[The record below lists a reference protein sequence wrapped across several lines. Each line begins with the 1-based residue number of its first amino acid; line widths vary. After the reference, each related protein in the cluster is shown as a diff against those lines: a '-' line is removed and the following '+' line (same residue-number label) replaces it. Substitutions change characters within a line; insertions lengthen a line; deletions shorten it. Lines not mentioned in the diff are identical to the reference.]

1 LPEWIF
7 KMSQIA
13 ATQRLEKRREFL
25 QRYGLLL
32 SFLLLCLALTLLS
45 DRFLT
50 VNNVVN
56 VLRQSTINGI
66 IAVGMTLVILTA
78 GIDLSVGSILALS
91 SVVTASMLQS
101 GLPVPAAILIGLGIG
116 AFCGLINGVIIT
128 KASVPPF
135 VTTLGMMTI
144 ARGFALV
151 YTGGK
156 PITGLPESFRFIGT
170 GSIGPIPTPIIIAA
184 ATFIIGYILLTRTS
198 LGQFIYAIGN
208 NPTAARYAGISV
220 DLNITFVY
228 LVSGLLAALAGLI
241 LTARLDSAQPT
252 AGLAFEFSAIAAVV
266 VGGTSF
272 AGGQG
277 GLGGT
282 LIGVLIIAVLNNGLN
297 LLNIS
302 SFYQPVVSGIV
313 IALALLLHRAVGRE

>member
-1 LPEWIF
+1 
-7 KMSQIA
+7 MSQLA
-13 ATQRLEKRREFL
+13 EAQRLVRRREFL
-25 QRYGLLL
+25 QRYGLIL

-50 VNNVVN
+50 ANNIVNI
-56 VLRQSTINGI
+56 LRQSTINGI

-91 SVVTASMLQS
+91 SVVTADMLQT

-116 AFCGLINGVIIT
+116 AGCGLISGVTIT
-128 KASVPPF
+128 RASVPPF

-151 YTGGK
+151 YTEGK
-156 PITGLPESFRFIGT
+156 PITGLPEAFRFIGT
-170 GSIGPIPTPIIIAA
+170 GSIGPIPTPIVIAA
-184 ATFIIGYILLTRTS
+184 ATFVIGTILLTRTS

-208 NPTAARYAGISV
+208 NPVAARYAGISV
-220 DLNITFVY
+220 SLNITFVY
-228 LVSGLLAALAGLI
+228 VVSGLLSALAGLI
-241 LTARLDSAQPT
+241 LIARLDSAQPT
-252 AGLAFEFSAIAAVV
+252 AGLAFEFDAIAAVV

-302 SFYQPVVSGIV
+302 SFYQPVVSGVV

>member
-1 LPEWIF
+1 
-7 KMSQIA
+7 MNQIA
-13 ATQRLEKRREFL
+13 EIQRSENRREFL
-25 QRYGLLL
+25 QRYGLIL
-32 SFLLLCLALTLLS
+32 SFLLLCLVLTILS

-50 VNNVVN
+50 VSNIVN

-91 SVVTASMLQS
+91 SVITASMLQS
-101 GLPVPAAILIGLGIG
+101 GMPVPAAILIGLGIG
-116 AFCGLINGVIIT
+116 AACGLINGITIT

-144 ARGFALV
+144 ARGLALIF
-151 YTGGK
+151 TGGK
-156 PITGLPESFRFIGT
+156 PITGLPENFRFIGT
-170 GSIGPIPTPIIIAA
+170 GSVGPIPTPIIIAA
-184 ATFIIGYILLTRTS
+184 MVFIIGYILLTRTS

-208 NPTAARYAGISV
+208 NPVAARYAGISV
-220 DLNITFVY
+220 SSNITLVY
-228 LVSGLLAALAGLI
+228 VISGLLAALAGLI
-241 LTARLDSAQPT
+241 LIARLGSAQPT
-252 AGLAFEFSAIAAVV
+252 AGIAFEFAAIAAVV

-282 LIGVLIIAVLNNGLN
+282 LIGVLIIAVLSNGLN

-313 IALALLLHRAVGRE
+313 IALALLLHRAVGRSR

>member
-1 LPEWIF
+1 
-7 KMSQIA
+7 MAQIA
-13 ATQRLEKRREFL
+13 ETRRSENIREFL
-25 QRYGLLL
+25 QRYGLIF
-32 SFLLLCLALTLLS
+32 SFLLLCLALTILS

-50 VNNVVN
+50 VDNFVN
-56 VLRQSTINGI
+56 IFRQSTINGI

-91 SVVTASMLQS
+91 SVMAAYMLQS
-101 GLPVPAAILIGLGIG
+101 GMPVPAAILVGLAVG
-116 AFCGLINGVIIT
+116 AACGLVNGIT
-128 KASVPPF
+128 ITRASVPPF
-135 VTTLGMMTI
+135 VATLGMMTI
-144 ARGFALV
+144 ARGLSLV
-151 YTGGK
+151 FTGGK
-156 PITGLPESFRFIGT
+156 PITGLPDAFRFIGT
-170 GSIGPIPTPIIIAA
+170 GSIGPIPTPIVIAA
-184 ATFIIGYILLTRTS
+184 ATFIIGYVMLTRTS

-208 NPTAARYAGISV
+208 NPVAARYAGISV
-220 DLNITFVY
+220 GMNITFVY
-228 LVSGLLAALAGLI
+228 VVSGLLSALAGMILI
-241 LTARLDSAQPT
+241 ARLDSAQPT
-252 AGLAFEFSAIAAVV
+252 AGLAFEFDAIAAVV

>member
-1 LPEWIF
+1 
-7 KMSQIA
+7 MSQIA

-50 VNNVVN
+50 VNNIVN

-91 SVVTASMLQS
+91 SVITASMLQS

-151 YTGGK
+151 YTEGK

-170 GSIGPIPTPIIIAA
+170 GSIGPIPTPIVIAA

-241 LTARLDSAQPT
+241 LIARLDSAQPT
-252 AGLAFEFSAIAAVV
+252 AGIAFEFSAIAAVV

>member
-1 LPEWIF
+1 
-7 KMSQIA
+7 MSEIA
-13 ATQRLEKRREFL
+13 ETRRSENRREFL
-25 QRYGLLL
+25 QRYGLIL
-32 SFLLLCLALTLLS
+32 SFLLLCLALTILS

-50 VNNVVN
+50 VDNMVN
-56 VLRQSTINGI
+56 ILRQSTINGI

-91 SVVTASMLQS
+91 SVIAADSLQS
-101 GLPVPAAILIGLGIG
+101 GTPVPAAILLGLGVG
-116 AFCGLINGVIIT
+116 AACGLINGLTIT
-128 KASVPPF
+128 KTRVPPF
-135 VTTLGMMTI
+135 VATLGMMTI
-144 ARGFALV
+144 ARGLALV
-151 YTGGK
+151 FTEGK
-156 PITGLPESFRFIGT
+156 PITGLPEAFRFIGT
-170 GSIGPIPTPIIIAA
+170 GSIGPIPTPIVIAA
-184 ATFIIGYILLTRTS
+184 AAFIIGYILLTRTS

-208 NPTAARYAGISV
+208 NPVAARYAGLSV
-220 DLNITFVY
+220 GLNITFVY
-228 LVSGLLAALAGLI
+228 VVSGLLAALAGLI
-241 LTARLDSAQPT
+241 LVARLGSAQPT
-252 AGLAFEFSAIAAVV
+252 AGLAFEFAAIAAVV

-272 AGGQG
+272 AGGMG

>member
-1 LPEWIF
+1 
-7 KMSQIA
+7 
-13 ATQRLEKRREFL
+13 
-25 QRYGLLL
+25 
-32 SFLLLCLALTLLS
+32 LLCLALTILS

-50 VNNVVN
+50 VDNMVN
-56 VLRQSTINGI
+56 ILRQSTINGI

-91 SVVTASMLQS
+91 TVIAADSLQA
-101 GLPVPAAILIGLGIG
+101 GTPVPAAILLGLGVG
-116 AFCGLINGVIIT
+116 AVCGLINGLTIT
-128 KASVPPF
+128 KTRVPPF
-135 VTTLGMMTI
+135 VATLGMMTI
-144 ARGFALV
+144 ARGLALV
-151 YTGGK
+151 YTEGK
-156 PITGLPESFRFIGT
+156 PITGLPEAFRFIGA
-170 GSIGPIPTPIIIAA
+170 GFIGPIPTPIVIAA

-208 NPTAARYAGISV
+208 NPVAARYAGISV
-220 DLNITFVY
+220 GLNITFVY
-228 LVSGLLAALAGLI
+228 VVSGLLAALAGLI
-241 LTARLDSAQPT
+241 LVARLGSAQPT
-252 AGLAFEFSAIAAVV
+252 AGLAFEFAAIAAVV

-272 AGGQG
+272 AGGMG

>member
-1 LPEWIF
+1 
-7 KMSQIA
+7 MAQIA
-13 ATQRLEKRREFL
+13 ETRRSENIREFL
-25 QRYGLLL
+25 QRYGLIF
-32 SFLLLCLALTLLS
+32 SFLILCLSLSILS

-50 VNNVVN
+50 VDNFINIF
-56 VLRQSTINGI
+56 RQSTINGI

-91 SVVTASMLQS
+91 SVMAASMLHS
-101 GLPVPAAILIGLGIG
+101 GMPIPAAILVGLGVG
-116 AFCGLINGVIIT
+116 ATCGLINGLTIT
-128 KASVPPF
+128 RASVPPF
-135 VTTLGMMTI
+135 VATLGMMTI
-144 ARGFALV
+144 ARGLSLV
-151 YTGGK
+151 FTGGK
-156 PITGLPESFRFIGT
+156 PITGLPDAFRFIGT
-170 GSIGPIPTPIIIAA
+170 GSIGPIPTPIVLAA
-184 ATFIIGYILLTRTS
+184 ATFIIGYVMLTRTS

-208 NPTAARYAGISV
+208 NPVAARYAGISV
-220 DLNITFVY
+220 GLNITFVY
-228 LVSGLLAALAGLI
+228 VVSGLLAAVAGMILI
-241 LTARLDSAQPT
+241 ARLDSAQPT
-252 AGLAFEFSAIAAVV
+252 AGLSFEFDAIDAVV

>member
-1 LPEWIF
+1 
-7 KMSQIA
+7 MSEIA
-13 ATQRLEKRREFL
+13 EIQRSEKRREFL
-25 QRYGLLL
+25 QRYGLIL

-50 VNNVVN
+50 VSNIFNI
-56 VLRQSTINGI
+56 LRQSTINGI

-91 SVVTASMLQS
+91 SVIAASLLQS
-101 GLPVPAAILIGLGIG
+101 GMPVPAAIFLGVGIG
-116 AFCGLINGVIIT
+116 AGCGLINGVTIT
-128 KASVPPF
+128 RAKVPPF
-135 VTTLGMMTI
+135 VATLGMMTI
-144 ARGFALV
+144 ARGLALV
-151 YTGGK
+151 FTGGK
-156 PITGLPESFRFIGT
+156 PVTGLPETFRFLGT
-170 GSIGPIPTPIIIAA
+170 GSVGLIPTPIIIAA
-184 ATFIIGYILLTRTS
+184 LALIIGYILLTRTS

-208 NPTAARYAGISV
+208 NPVAARYAGISV
-220 DLNITFVY
+220 SLNITLVY
-228 LVSGLLAALAGLI
+228 VFSGLLSALAGLI
-241 LTARLDSAQPT
+241 LIARLGSAQPT
-252 AGLAFEFSAIAAVV
+252 AGLGFEFDAIAAVV

-313 IALALLLHRAVGRE
+313 IALALLLHRAVGRGR

>member
-1 LPEWIF
+1 
-7 KMSQIA
+7 MSEIA
-13 ATQRLEKRREFL
+13 EIQQSEKRREFL
-25 QRYGLLL
+25 QRYGLIL

-50 VNNVVN
+50 FSNIFNI
-56 VLRQSTINGI
+56 LRQSTINGI

-91 SVVTASMLQS
+91 SVIAASLLQS
-101 GLPVPAAILIGLGIG
+101 GMPVPAAIFLGLGIG
-116 AFCGLINGVIIT
+116 AGCGLINGVTIT
-128 KASVPPF
+128 RAKVPPF
-135 VTTLGMMTI
+135 VATLGMMTI
-144 ARGFALV
+144 ARGLALV
-151 YTGGK
+151 FTGGK
-156 PITGLPESFRFIGT
+156 PITGLPETFRFIGT
-170 GSIGPIPTPIIIAA
+170 GSVGPIPTPIIIAA
-184 ATFIIGYILLTRTS
+184 LAFIIGYILLTRTS

-208 NPTAARYAGISV
+208 NPLAARYAGISV
-220 DLNITFVY
+220 SLNITLVY
-228 LVSGLLAALAGLI
+228 VIGGLLSALAGLI
-241 LTARLDSAQPT
+241 LIARLGSAQPT
-252 AGLAFEFSAIAAVV
+252 AGLGFEFDAIAAVV

-282 LIGVLIIAVLNNGLN
+282 LIGVLIIAVLSNGLN

-313 IALALLLHRAVGRE
+313 IALALLLHRAVGRGR

>member
-1 LPEWIF
+1 
-7 KMSQIA
+7 MSQIA
-13 ATQRLEKRREFL
+13 EIQRSENRREFL
-25 QRYGLLL
+25 QRYGLIL
-32 SFLLLCLALTLLS
+32 SFLLLCLVLSFLS

-50 VNNVVN
+50 VNNIVN
-56 VLRQSTINGI
+56 ILRQSTINGI

-91 SVVTASMLQS
+91 SVITAAMLQS
-101 GLPVPAAILIGLGIG
+101 GMPVSAAVFLGLGIG
-116 AFCGLINGVIIT
+116 AACGLINGVTIT

-135 VTTLGMMTI
+135 VATLGMMTI
-144 ARGFALV
+144 ARGLALV
-151 YTGGK
+151 FTGGK
-156 PITGLPESFRFIGT
+156 PITGLPETFRFIGT
-170 GSIGPIPTPIIIAA
+170 GSVGPIPTPIILAA
-184 ATFIIGYILLTRTS
+184 LAFIIGTILLTRTS

-208 NPTAARYAGISV
+208 NPVAARYAGISV
-220 DLNITFVY
+220 SLNITLVY
-228 LVSGLLAALAGLI
+228 VISGFLAALAGLI
-241 LTARLDSAQPT
+241 LIARLGSAQPT

-297 LLNIS
+297 LLNVS
-302 SFYQPVVSGIV
+302 SFYQPVVSGVV
-313 IALALLLHRAVGRE
+313 IALALLLHRAVGRGR